1 MVKCYKY
8 FMLFGVYCNKLFLS
22 HMPCSPT
29 ILNGSLSSVQ
39 MFTKIK
45 GVLLNIF
52 SSKFNGQTDCNVTFL
67 LNADMAMPLLTKASC
82 RE

>member
-1 MVKCYKY
+1 MFILLCILLLYYYY
-8 FMLFGVYCNKLFLS
+8 FFIIVVSDTCEVFGVYCNKLFLS

-29 ILNGSLSSVQ
+29 VLNGSLSSVQ

-52 SSKFNGQTDCNVTFL
+52 SSKFNGQTDCNVPF
-67 LNADMAMPLLTKASC
+67 C
-82 RE
+82 